1 MTRTRAKAAGLKRV
15 WGAASAA
22 GMALAVGLGGVPAS
36 AVAAVPGS
44 TLPAVPAPV
53 APSEAPSSDPSAE
66 VPSPDAGESPTA
78 GGGLSEAGLSEAALR
93 DLGLT
98 PAEFAAAGQLGK
110 QAADVAA
117 ALRDVP
123 GYLGTRLEDGSI
135 LVAGSGEELQSA
147 VAKLRVTIPA
157 VTLEA
162 VRTTPPSDVPGESL
176 PDGSAPAGSAPTAA
190 GSADASGSPATSGA
204 ETATGSELAHSTQQL
219 YQAYLREV
227 GPAGLQAVA
236 HTGRG
241 FVIRTGGVNTSEGSQ
256 EGMGAPESAGADVA
270 GPEAAAAAGT
280 AATAGKISAEEFV
293 ARFTNVE
300 LDAGARLA
308 PEADVPGGLGYAA
321 DTGYV
326 CSTGFAAFDPAG
338 LPAVLTAGHCTN
350 DGSARSAALQ
360 FLGTPAGRLG
370 DFGFSQF
377 GGPGNTTVLRPGN
390 STDPGNVG
398 TDIAVINDLRPDV
411 DPMPAASTWGNPSE
425 PDPDVKVVGTS
436 APVVGMPVCRSGR
449 TSAWSCGTIDAVGI
463 FVVPGHGYPADPLD
477 LRAFSGFLSFDV
489 QSSGGDSGGPWL
501 SGNYAVGTHAA
512 GEEAPR
518 PGEAPPAN
526 FAVAATLEDALAVL
540 PGYQLELFLNRSTVA
555 SPAPGAMF
563 NAGQAISGQVAAAP
577 ASAVAAG
584 SKVRVTVAG
593 EAPFEVPVDSAGA
606 WSFTAPAVA
615 GPLRFT
621 AETVNGFSASGARQ
635 FEFAPAP
642 PVPAPVVETP
652 AAVTA
657 AGAAPAALSNS
668 AAVVRPLVADR
679 PAALAN
685 TGASGLLLAA
695 GVAAAAL
702 AVGGVLLLLARQ
714 RRRQRATPAE

>member
-36 AVAAVPGS
+36 AVAAVSGS

-53 APSEAPSSDPSAE
+53 APSAEA
-66 VPSPDAGESPTA
+66 PSPDAGESPTA

-117 ALRDVP
+117 ALRGVP

-135 LVAGSGEELQSA
+135 LVAGSGQELETA
-147 VAKLRVTIPA
+147 AAKLTVSVPA

-162 VRTTPPSDVPGESL
+162 VRTTPPSDIPAGSA
-176 PDGSAPAGSAPTAA
+176 PAGSAPAGSAPTAA
-190 GSADASGSPATSGA
+190 GSGDASGTPATPRT

-236 HTGRG
+236 HTGSG
-241 FVIRTGGVNTSEGSQ
+241 FVIRTGGVNTSEASQ
-256 EGMGAPESAGADVA
+256 EGKGAPESAGADVA
-270 GPEAAAAAGT
+270 GQEADAAAGAGGT
-280 AATAGKISAEEFV
+280 AGQVAAAAGKISAEEFV
-293 ARFTNVE
+293 ARFANVA

-350 DGSARSAALQ
+350 DGSAQSATLQ

-398 TDIAVINDLRPDV
+398 TDIAVIDDLRPDV

-477 LRAFSGFLSFDV
+477 LRAFNGFLSLDV

-518 PGEAPPAN
+518 PGEAAPAN

-540 PGYQLELFLNRSTVA
+540 PGYQLELFLNRPTVA

-563 NAGQAISGQVAAAP
+563 DAGQTISGQVAAAP

-621 AETVNGFSASGARQ
+621 AETVNGFSASGVRQ

-642 PVPAPVVETP
+642 SVPAPVVETS

-657 AGAAPAALSNS
+657 AGGAPAALSNS

-702 AVGGVLLLLARQ
+702 AVGGVLLLLARR

>member
-1 MTRTRAKAAGLKRV
+1 MKRV

-44 TLPAVPAPV
+44 TPPAVPAPV

-78 GGGLSEAGLSEAALR
+78 GGGLSEAGLAEAALR

-135 LVAGSGEELQSA
+135 LVAGSGKELQSA

-190 GSADASGSPATSGA
+190 GSGDAAGTPATSRTEA
-204 ETATGSELAHSTQQL
+204 ATGSELAHSTQQL

-236 HTGRG
+236 HTGSG
-241 FVIRTGGVNTSEGSQ
+241 FVIRTGGVNTSEASQ
-256 EGMGAPESAGADVA
+256 EGMGAPESAGTDVA
-270 GPEAAAAAGT
+270 GPEAAAA
-280 AATAGKISAEEFV
+280 AGKISAEEFV
-293 ARFTNVE
+293 ARFANVE

-350 DGSARSAALQ
+350 DGSARSATLQ

-398 TDIAVINDLRPDV
+398 TDIAVIDDLRPDV
-411 DPMPAASTWGNPSE
+411 DPSPAASTWGNPSE

-477 LRAFSGFLSFDV
+477 LRAFNGFLSFDV
-489 QSSGGDSGGPWL
+489 QSGGGDSGGPWL

-518 PGEAPPAN
+518 PGEAAPAN

-540 PGYQLELFLNRSTVA
+540 PGYQLELFLNRPTVA

-563 NAGQAISGQVAAAP
+563 DAGQTISGQVAAAP

-593 EAPFEVPVDSAGA
+593 EAPFEVPVDTAGA

-621 AETVNGFSASGARQ
+621 AETVNGFSASGVRQ

-657 AGAAPAALSNS
+657 AGGAPTALSNS

-685 TGASGLLLAA
+685 TGVSGLLLAA
-695 GVAAAAL
+695 GLAAAAL
-702 AVGGVLLLLARQ
+702 AVGGVLLLLAQR

>member
-66 VPSPDAGESPTA
+66 VPSPDAGERPTA

-135 LVAGSGEELQSA
+135 MVAGSGEELQSA

-162 VRTTPPSDVPGESL
+162 VQTTPPLDVPAESV

-190 GSADASGSPATSGA
+190 GSGDAGGTPATSRTEA
-204 ETATGSELAHSTQQL
+204 ATGSELAHSTQQL

-236 HTGRG
+236 HTGSG
-241 FVIRTGGVNTSEGSQ
+241 FVIRTGGVNTSEASQ
-256 EGMGAPESAGADVA
+256 EGMRAPESAGTDVA
-270 GPEAAAAAGT
+270 GPEAAAA
-280 AATAGKISAEEFV
+280 AGKISAEEFV

-350 DGSARSAALQ
+350 DGSARSATLQ

-398 TDIAVINDLRPDV
+398 TDIAVIDDLRPDV

-477 LRAFSGFLSFDV
+477 LRAFNGFLSFDV

-518 PGEAPPAN
+518 PGEAAPAN
-526 FAVAATLEDALAVL
+526 FAVAATLEDGLAVL
-540 PGYQLELFLNRSTVA
+540 PGYQLELFLNRPTVA

-563 NAGQAISGQVAAAP
+563 DAGQTISGQVAAAP

-621 AETVNGFSASGARQ
+621 AETVNGFSASGVRQ

-642 PVPAPVVETP
+642 SVPAPVVETP

-657 AGAAPAALSNS
+657 AGGAPAALSNS

-685 TGASGLLLAA
+685 TGVSGLLLAA
-695 GVAAAAL
+695 GLAAAAL

-714 RRRQRATPAE
+714 RRRQRATSAE

>member
-1 MTRTRAKAAGLKRV
+1 
-15 WGAASAA
+15 
-22 GMALAVGLGGVPAS
+22 MALAVGLGGVPAS

-44 TLPAVPAPV
+44 TPPAVPAPV

-78 GGGLSEAGLSEAALR
+78 GGGLSEAGLAEAALR

-135 LVAGSGEELQSA
+135 LVAGSGKELQSA

-190 GSADASGSPATSGA
+190 GSGDAAGTPATSRTEA
-204 ETATGSELAHSTQQL
+204 ATGSELAHSTQQL

-236 HTGRG
+236 HTGSG
-241 FVIRTGGVNTSEGSQ
+241 FVIRTGGVNTSEASQ
-256 EGMGAPESAGADVA
+256 EGMGAPESAGTDVA
-270 GPEAAAAAGT
+270 GPEAAAA
-280 AATAGKISAEEFV
+280 AGKISAEEFV
-293 ARFTNVE
+293 ARFANVE

-350 DGSARSAALQ
+350 DGSARSATLQ

-398 TDIAVINDLRPDV
+398 TDIAVIDDLRPDV
-411 DPMPAASTWGNPSE
+411 DPSPAASTWGNPSE

-477 LRAFSGFLSFDV
+477 LRAFNGFLSFDV
-489 QSSGGDSGGPWL
+489 QSGGGDSGGPWL

-518 PGEAPPAN
+518 PGEAAPAN

-540 PGYQLELFLNRSTVA
+540 PGYQLELFLNRPTVA

-563 NAGQAISGQVAAAP
+563 DAGQTISGQVAAAP

-593 EAPFEVPVDSAGA
+593 EAPFEVPVDTAGA

-621 AETVNGFSASGARQ
+621 AETVNGFSASGVRQ

-657 AGAAPAALSNS
+657 AGGAPTALSNS

-685 TGASGLLLAA
+685 TGVSGLLLAA
-695 GVAAAAL
+695 GLAAAAL
-702 AVGGVLLLLARQ
+702 AVGGVLLLLAQR